1 MKSRRKTIK
10 TMIKAMA
17 SRQRNRVPPQV
28 KQGAGMNEVCPHCD
42 AQFTS
47 SRLSLREM
55 ILATV
60 CGSLLL
66 LILVPAG
73 WMAEQWIE
81 KQGHRILDRMTW
93 HEPLDRWSL

>member
-1 MKSRRKTIK
+1 MKTIK
-10 TMIKAMA
+10 TMVNAMA
-17 SRQRNRVPPQV
+17 SRWRNRVPLQE
-28 KQGAGMNEVCPHCD
+28 KKAAGTNEVCPHCG
-42 AQFTS
+42 AQFTP

-55 ILATV
+55 ILAAI

-81 KQGHRILDRMTW
+81 NQGHRILDHMTL
-93 HEPLDRWSL
+93 HEPLDSWSL

>member
-1 MKSRRKTIK
+1 MKTIK
-10 TMIKAMA
+10 KMINAMA
-17 SRQRNRVPPQV
+17 SRGRNSVPPQK
-28 KQGAGMNEVCPHCD
+28 KQRAGTNEVCPHCG
-42 AQFTS
+42 AQFTP

-55 ILATV
+55 VLAAI

-81 KQGHRILDRMTW
+81 NQGHRILDHMTW
-93 HEPLDRWSL
+93 HEPLDNWSL